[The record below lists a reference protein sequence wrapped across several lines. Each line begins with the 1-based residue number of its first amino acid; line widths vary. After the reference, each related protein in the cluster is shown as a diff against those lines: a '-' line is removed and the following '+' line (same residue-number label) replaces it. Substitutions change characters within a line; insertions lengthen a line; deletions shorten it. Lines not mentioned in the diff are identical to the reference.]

1 MCAWIQCGI
10 YTEGLW
16 GAYNNFRQFNWK
28 TMSDSNLKFKSKAD
42 ELGLQINEESK
53 NTAFHAGPNE
63 MCLTAKMK
71 CDPKKQFGK

>member
-1 MCAWIQCGI
+1 
-10 YTEGLW
+10 
-16 GAYNNFRQFNWK
+16 
-28 TMSDSNLKFKSKAD
+28 MSDSNLKFKSKAD